1 MLPTMI
7 DRQSSTIV
15 NVSLISTRSTNHI
28 LYSTSKVGVN
38 AMTASLTFEY
48 ANEGIRVT
56 AVATDDKEVPLR
68 KILRNNKPS
77 TEKD

>member
-1 MLPTMI
+1 MI

-15 NVSLISTRSTNHI
+15 NVSLISTRSTNYM
-28 LYSTSKVGVN
+28 LYSTSKIGVN
-38 AMTASLTFEY
+38 AMTDSLTFKY

>member
-1 MLPTMI
+1 MI

-38 AMTASLTFEY
+38 ARTASLTFKY

-56 AVATDDKEVPLR
+56 AVAIDDKEVLPR
-68 KILRNNKPS
+68 KILRNDKPS